1 MNNKILSKD
10 KIFAGLKLYSNIYK
24 AGSMIKLSNEKHL
37 KLVLKE
43 IG

>member
-1 MNNKILSKD
+1 MKKLKLKNNLFFS
-10 KIFAGLKLYSNIYK
+10 GLKLYSDVYK
-24 AGSMIKLSNEKHL
+24 AGSMISLSNEKHL

>member
-1 MNNKILSKD
+1 MKKNNNKISFFNK
-10 KIFAGLKLYSNIYK
+10 LKLYTDVYK
-24 AGSMIKLSNEKHL
+24 AGSMISLSNEKHL